1 VTSDANVT
9 AATGPPAQFTV
20 HEVSPSY
27 WKVTFENGPVNLID
41 ADTIDELARV
51 VTWIEE
57 APSVTVVV
65 FDSANPDYFMAH
77 WDLRADRTRVAAMAP
92 GPTGLHPYVDNLV
105 RLSKVPAV
113 TISAIRGRVRGAGS
127 EFVLAT
133 DIRFAGDKAVLGQFE
148 VGVGSV
154 PGGGAMAR
162 LARLVGRARAAEIL
176 FGADDLSAD
185 LAERYGYVNRV
196 LPDTGL
202 AEFVDVFARRIAG
215 FDKAA
220 IAGTKTLLDVASL
233 PPDDE
238 LGPGFAAFLRTSGR
252 PETAATVRYL
262 FENGLQTPFG
272 VELDLGRA
280 VGEFASSLDPWL
292 GRTPDEDPPE

>member
-1 VTSDANVT
+1 VTSDANV
-9 AATGPPAQFTV
+9 AAAERPAQFTV
-20 HEVSPSY
+20 REVSPSY
-27 WKVTFENGPVNLID
+27 WKVTFENGPVNLVDID
-41 ADTIDELARV
+41 TVEQLARL

-57 APSVTVVV
+57 SPAVTVVV
-65 FDSANPDYFMAH
+65 FDSANPEYFMAH
-77 WDLRADRTRVAAMAP
+77 WDLKADRTRLAAMAP

-105 RLSKVPAV
+105 RLSKAPAV
-113 TISAIRGRVRGAGS
+113 TISAIRGRARGAGS

-133 DIRFAGDKAVLGQFE
+133 DIRFAGDKAILGQYE

-154 PGGGAMAR
+154 PGGGAVAR

-176 FGADDLSAD
+176 LGADDVPAE

-196 LPDTGL
+196 LPDAGL

-220 IAGTKTLLDVASL
+220 IAGTKTLLDWASL

-238 LGPGFAAFLRTSGR
+238 SGPGFAAFLRTSGR

-280 VGEFASSLDPWL
+280 VGELARSMDPWRRQDP
-292 GRTPDEDPPE
+292 GEDPPE